1 MRVAIVADIHGN
13 LGALQAVV
21 ADIRQ
26 QAPDLVLNLGDC
38 ISGPLQP
45 RETTD
50 LLMDLN
56 WPTIRGNHDREVAE
70 TPPAGLGQS
79 DRIAAEEIGEHH
91 HAWLRSLPATLTAAG
106 DLFLCHGTPASD
118 IAYLTERVAQ
128 DGSVHPALKTDLE
141 AATASTPGSVVL
153 CGHTHVARL
162 FRLSGGKIIANP
174 GSVGLPGYQWDVPTA
189 HTIEAGS
196 PHARY
201 LVMDRYGDTW
211 HFTFRAVAY
220 DWDSAAAAALR
231 HGRED
236 WARPLATGYM
246 A

>member
-21 ADIRQ
+21 ADIRRE
-26 QAPDLVLNLGDC
+26 APDLVLNLGDC

-45 RETTD
+45 RETAD
-50 LLMDLN
+50 LLIDLN

-91 HAWLRSLPATLTAAG
+91 HVWLRSLPATLVAAD

-118 IAYLTERVAQ
+118 MAYLTERVAD
-128 DGSVHPALKTDLE
+128 DGSVHPASKVDLH
-141 AATASTPGSVVL
+141 AATAATPGQVVL
-153 CGHTHVARL
+153 CGHTHIARL
-162 FRLSGGKIIANP
+162 FRLPDGKIVANP
-174 GSVGLPGYQWDVPTA
+174 GSVGLPGYQWDVPCQ
-189 HTIEAGS
+189 HSIEAGS

-201 LVMDRYGDTW
+201 LIMDRHAKTW
-211 HFTFRAVAY
+211 HFTFRAVVY
-220 DWDSAAAAALR
+220 DWERAAATALR
-231 HGRED
+231 RGRED
-236 WARPLATGYM
+236 WARPLATGFIG
-246 A
+246 

>member
-1 MRVAIVADIHGN
+1 MRVAVVADIHGN
-13 LGALQAVV
+13 LDALEAVI

-45 RETTD
+45 RKTAD

-79 DRIAAEEIGEHH
+79 DRIAAEGIGEQH

-118 IAYLTERVAQ
+118 MAYLTERVAQ
-128 DGSVHPALKTDLE
+128 DGNVHPALKTDLE
-141 AATASTPGSVVL
+141 AATASTPGNVVL
-153 CGHTHVARL
+153 CGHTHIARL
-162 FRLSGGKIIANP
+162 FRVAGGKIVANP

-201 LVMDRYGDTW
+201 LVMDRYSDTW
-211 HFTFRAVAY
+211 RFTFRAVAY

-231 HGRED
+231 HCRED

>member
-38 ISGPLQP
+38 LSGPLQP
-45 RETTD
+45 RKTAD

-56 WPTIRGNHDREVAE
+56 WITIRGNHDRVVAQ
-70 TPPAGLGQS
+70 TPPADLGQS
-79 DRIAAEEIGEHH
+79 DRIAAEEIGEKHR
-91 HAWLRSLPATLTAAG
+91 AWLRSFQATLTAAD

-118 IAYLTERVAQ
+118 MAYLTERVAD
-128 DGSVHPALKTDLE
+128 DGSVHPARQADLA
-141 AATASTPGSVVL
+141 AATTAAPGKVVL
-153 CGHTHVARL
+153 CGHTHIARL
-162 FRLSGGKIIANP
+162 YRLPHGKFVANP
-174 GSVGLPGYQWDVPTA
+174 GSVGLPGYEWDVPTG

-201 LVMDRYGDTW
+201 LVVDRSGDTW
-211 HFTFRAVAY
+211 HFAFRAIAY
-220 DWDSAAAAALR
+220 DWDKAAASAMR

-246 A
+246 S

>member
-1 MRVAIVADIHGN
+1 MRVAVVADIHGN
-13 LGALQAVV
+13 VAALEAVI
-21 ADIRQ
+21 ADIRR

-38 ISGPLQP
+38 VSGPLQP
-45 RETTD
+45 RATAD

-70 TPPAGLGQS
+70 TPPANLGQS

-118 IAYLTERVAQ
+118 MAYLTERVA
-128 DGSVHPALKTDLE
+128 DAGSVHPVRTSDLAAE
-141 AATASTPGSVVL
+141 TATAPGNVVL
-153 CGHTHVARL
+153 CGHTHIARL
-162 FRLSGGKIIANP
+162 YRLPDAKIIANP
-174 GSVGLPGYQWDVPTA
+174 GSVGLPGYSWDVPTA

-201 LVMDRYGDTW
+201 LIMDRAGGTW

-220 DWDSAAAAALR
+220 DWDKAAASAMR

-236 WARPLATGYM
+236 WARPLATGYT